1 MSLYSL
7 TILNIDHFE
16 GNGTVFTF
24 VTLVPVRVS
33 PQQIF
38 GEWMVGWPK
47 KFKSFS
53 NSSNNILFLIFSNIS
68 NKGLF

>member
-38 GEWMVGWPK
+38 GEWMVG
-47 KFKSFS
+47 
-53 NSSNNILFLIFSNIS
+53 
-68 NKGLF
+68 